1 MRNGGSLQEIQAV
14 VFDCDGLLLDT
25 EELWMR
31 GEAALV
37 ERYGVEYTP
46 EVRARLF
53 GMSAKNLVP
62 ELEALLD
69 RPGEGEALV
78 EELVAHCW
86 VEISREATP
95 RPGALDL
102 VRALR
107 RREERLPIGIASNSP
122 RGLVEEALAT
132 AGLEGA
138 FDAVIG
144 YDDVRDPKPAPDP
157 YLLCCERLGAAPHRS
172 VALEDS
178 PTGVASAQAAGL
190 YVLGVP
196 SVPEIPL
203 NADLLAESLED
214 PYVLEMLSRAA
225 P

>member
-1 MRNGGSLQEIQAV
+1 MQDVQAV

-46 EVRARLF
+46 EVKARLF
-53 GMSAKNLVP
+53 GVSAKNLVP
-62 ELEALLD
+62 ELETLLK
-69 RPGEGEALV
+69 RPGEGEKLV
-78 EELVAHCW
+78 EELVARCW
-86 VEISREATP
+86 VEISREAKP
-95 RPGALDL
+95 RPGAVEL

-107 RREERLPIGIASNSP
+107 SREERLPIGVASNSP

-132 AGLEGA
+132 AGLAGA
-138 FDAVIG
+138 FDAIVG
-144 YDDVRDPKPAPDP
+144 YDEVRDPKPAPDP
-157 YLLCCERLGAAPHRS
+157 YLLCCKRLGAEPRRS

-178 PTGVASAQAAGL
+178 PTGVASARAAGL

-196 SVPEIPL
+196 SEPEIPL
-203 NADLLAESLED
+203 EADLISESLQD
-214 PYVLEMLSRAA
+214 PGIRSTLSLREA
-225 P
+225 

>member
-1 MRNGGSLQEIQAV
+1 MQEIQAV

-53 GMSAKNLVP
+53 GVSAKNLVP

-78 EELVAHCW
+78 EELVSHCW
-86 VEISREATP
+86 VEISRDATP
-95 RPGALDL
+95 RAGALDL

-107 RREERLPIGIASNSP
+107 RREERLPMGVASNSP

-132 AGLEGA
+132 AGLAGA

-144 YDDVRDPKPAPDP
+144 YDDVSEPKPAPDP
-157 YLLCCERLGAAPHRS
+157 YLLCCERLGAQPRRS

-178 PTGVASAQAAGL
+178 PTGVASARAAGL

-203 NADLLAESLED
+203 QADLLAESLED
-214 PYVLEMLSRAA
+214 PSVLETLCRD
-225 P
+225 

>member
-1 MRNGGSLQEIQAV
+1 M

-62 ELEALLD
+62 ELEVLLE
-69 RPGEGEALV
+69 RPGDGEALV
-78 EELVAHCW
+78 EELVARCW
-86 VEISREATP
+86 VEISHEATP

-144 YDDVRDPKPAPDP
+144 YDDVSEPKPAPDP
-157 YLLCCERLGAAPHRS
+157 YLLCCERLGAEPRRS

-178 PTGVASAQAAGL
+178 PTGVASARAAGL
-190 YVLGVP
+190 YVFGVP

-203 NADLLAESLED
+203 KADRLAESLED
-214 PYVLEMLSRAA
+214 PGIRSTLSL
-225 P
+225 PES